1 MRSLKKFA
9 GAALAAA
16 LFLLPVSGARAQ
28 SAEQAAARKK
38 TIADLKEVG
47 YAGDVMAQVR
57 LGVIYLTGD
66 GVPKDDVEAV
76 KWLRMA
82 ANQDNPVAERFLAEM
97 YFKGRGVAADNEE
110 AAKWLRMAADQ
121 GDAQSQYNLAV
132 LYSQGQGVPRN
143 LKESLSWMTKAA
155 EQNLAAGQMG
165 LGVAYGNGDGV
176 LANPAVAAAWYQKAV
191 DQNYVPAMSNLA
203 MLLAT
208 TTNAAVR
215 NPKQAI
221 ALATRAVGGGS
232 NPDYL
237 NTLAAAYFADG
248 QTDQAV
254 ATEEKALGRD
264 PENDAYKKAY
274 EKYQAA
280 AHAGR

>member
-9 GAALAAA
+9 EVLMFAALV
-16 LFLLPVSGARAQ
+16 LLPAARARTQ
-28 SAEQAAARKK
+28 SSEQVSARKK
-38 TIADLKEVG
+38 TIADLKEIG
-47 YAGDVMAQVR
+47 FAGDIAAQVR

-82 ANQDNPVAERFLAEM
+82 ANQDNPVAERYLAEM
-97 YFKGRGVAADNEE
+97 YFKGRGVTADNEE
-110 AAKWLRMAADQ
+110 AAKWLRMSAEQ
-121 GDAQSQYNLAV
+121 GDAQSEYNLAV
-132 LYSQGQGVPRN
+132 LYSQGQGVPRS
-143 LKESLSWMTKAA
+143 LKESLNWMTKAA

-176 LANPAVAAAWYQKAV
+176 LANPAVAAEWYQKAV

-203 MLLAT
+203 MLMAT
-208 TTNAAVR
+208 TTNAKVR

-221 ALATRAVGGGS
+221 ALATRAVGAGS
-232 NPDYL
+232 NPEYL

-248 QTDQAV
+248 QTDQAM
-254 ATEEKALGRD
+254 ATEEKALTRD
-264 PENDAYKKAY
+264 PENDSYKQAYA
-274 EKYQAA
+274 KYQAA
-280 AHAGR
+280 AHGGR